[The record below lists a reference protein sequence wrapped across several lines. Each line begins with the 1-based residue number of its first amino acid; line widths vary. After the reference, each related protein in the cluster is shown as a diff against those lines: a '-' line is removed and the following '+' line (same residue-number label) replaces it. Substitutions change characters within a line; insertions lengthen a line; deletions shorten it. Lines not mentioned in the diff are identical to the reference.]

1 MDINIGSIIQKLRK
15 RKGFTQEQVAD
26 AIGVSK
32 AAVSKW
38 ESGNTYPDI
47 TLLAP
52 LARLLDTNI
61 NELLEFNSKLT
72 EKEIEKITLL
82 CEQEFLKGGL
92 LCGI

>member
-38 ESGNTYPDI
+38 ESV
-47 TLLAP
+47 
-52 LARLLDTNI
+52 
-61 NELLEFNSKLT
+61 
-72 EKEIEKITLL
+72 
-82 CEQEFLKGGL
+82 
-92 LCGI
+92 GIHIQT